1 MDDSAKS
8 IIKSKVCGSN
18 VALEAS
24 RNVRNSCRQA
34 LGVFHCAL
42 FTCTY
47 HVDWAFRPDRTLRF
61 ETRCVHVKTGSGG

>member
-18 VALEAS
+18 VALEEAS

-34 LGVFHCAL
+34 LLCTFHMHIPRGL
-42 FTCTY
+42 SLSK
-47 HVDWAFRPDRTLRF
+47 PDRTLRF